1 MFKADWDMQL
11 RASDSPEAS
20 GASNAAASNTTQTHP
35 LRLRGRYMLA
45 DRSEHECETITVGVD
60 GIEFLVR
67 HCGAVGERVIA
78 YIDELGRIEG
88 CITGLAPSGF
98 LLAPRFTPAKR
109 ERMFKKIEW
118 LHERQQ
124 GRASDGRRH
133 ERIEP
138 DTHAWV
144 EIMALDGRREAKVID
159 YSRGGVALETDAALE
174 IGDPVQIGS
183 VKARVVRSGPGYLAA
198 RFEELLPD
206 SVAPLSDEAA

>member
-1 MFKADWDMQL
+1 
-11 RASDSPEAS
+11 
-20 GASNAAASNTTQTHP
+20 
-35 LRLRGRYMLA
+35 MLA

-88 CITGLAPSGF
+88 CITVLAPGRFS
-98 LLAPRFTPAKR
+98 LAPRYTPAKR
-109 ERMFKKIEW
+109 ERMFRKIAW
-118 LHERQQ
+118 LHERQE
-124 GRASDGRRH
+124 GRATDGRRH

-144 EIMALDGRREAKVID
+144 EIMAPDGRREAKVID

-198 RFEELLPD
+198 RFDELLPD